1 MDKDF
6 IALVNKSL
14 EIGKDSVEMNEK
26 LQNNPRFDSLGVLMV
41 LLMLEEKYGVII
53 SSEDFQKFNTLEDL
67 YNHVTTHRSKGT
79 GSN

>member
-14 EIGKDSVEMNEK
+14 EIGKDTVVMDEL

-41 LLMLEEKYGVII
+41 LLMLEEEYGVII
-53 SSEDFQKFNTLEDL
+53 SSEDFQKFKTLEDL
-67 YNHVTTHRSKGT
+67 HAYTMNHRSKE
-79 GSN
+79 